1 MSHRCDRRF
10 ERSTRMKGDH
20 AAGRNRHF
28 LSGAGVT
35 PPARALIEYLKR
47 AKAGD
52 DDGFPALKGA
62 FQERNNPLKY
72 PGRLVLRDPGLLM
85 NARGNI
91 GLSHLV

>member
-20 AAGRNRHF
+20 AAGRDRHF